1 MPNIS
6 SYEDKKY
13 ENVQTQLSNELVELD
28 LLHGEYYLYF
38 NAAEDVNSFNIRYSF
53 PPVYGNQTPIIM
65 EIVEEDTTADII
77 DYRIENDINI
87 PNKIV
92 NFTIS
97 SINKGEQKCL
107 HFYYWV
113 LVKNYNYSDLPNVLP
128 IPNKNE
134 LPPETTKWLSPTDVV
149 QKNNIRIKLR
159 AKLMK
164 LTSNDVLSLA
174 RNIANFAKNHRYLL
188 FLIQYKLGVYGPQD
202 ALTALK
208 INGECPGRSHL
219 GSALF
224 RANNI
229 PARVILACPSYKFW
243 FEMHYMVEYYSG
255 QKYGWILTE
264 VHQAKTP
271 YEPKNQIIMRICYP
285 EDENNTQTDFFHS
298 TMTGMERWVWIE
310 NPYII
315 PYYKDLKEGSRT
327 RMINENEILT
337 EKMPGEYANN
347 LTKEVFNKYEYYLA
361 MDLTGEN
368 LINFQNAVNYQLK
381 AIDILKDSIDAY
393 GYIYWMNEAN
403 EKYDDIAII

>member
-1 MPNIS
+1 
-6 SYEDKKY
+6 
-13 ENVQTQLSNELVELD
+13 
-28 LLHGEYYLYF
+28 
-38 NAAEDVNSFNIRYSF
+38 
-53 PPVYGNQTPIIM
+53 
-65 EIVEEDTTADII
+65 
-77 DYRIENDINI
+77 
-87 PNKIV
+87 
-92 NFTIS
+92 
-97 SINKGEQKCL
+97 
-107 HFYYWV
+107 
-113 LVKNYNYSDLPNVLP
+113 
-128 IPNKNE
+128 
-134 LPPETTKWLSPTDVV
+134 
-149 QKNNIRIKLR
+149 
-159 AKLMK
+159 
-164 LTSNDVLSLA
+164 
-174 RNIANFAKNHRYLL
+174 
-188 FLIQYKLGVYGPQD
+188 
-202 ALTALK
+202 
-208 INGECPGRSHL
+208 
-219 GSALF
+219 
-224 RANNI
+224 
-229 PARVILACPSYKFW
+229 
-243 FEMHYMVEYYSG
+243 MHYMVEYYSG